1 MSLQFEKLA
10 DSQAVWLEAAA
21 PVCHSLGVSIWWAYS
36 NVELQRRAQQLQEG
50 RHFDV
55 HHKLWF
61 VHIYF
66 SRYCLHFWIQ
76 GEQSGIVVSLF
87 QAFS

>member
-1 MSLQFEKLA
+1 MMSLQFEKLA

-21 PVCHSLGVSIWWAYS
+21 PVCYSLGVSIWWAYS

-50 RHFDV
+50 RHSDV

-61 VHIYF
+61 VHI
-66 SRYCLHFWIQ
+66 SVV
-76 GEQSGIVVSLF
+76 IVFIFGFKVSSPGSL
-87 QAFS
+87 SDLITM